1 MYIKQI
7 YTNCLSQASYY
18 IESNGD
24 AIIID
29 PIRDSSLY
37 MNVIKERQSNVKYI
51 FETHFH
57 ADFIS
62 GHLDLSKLLNAPIV
76 FGPDAITNYNVI
88 NAKHKQF
95 FEIGNIKIQDL
106 HTPGHTPE
114 SSCFLLFN
122 EESKKHSV
130 FTGDTLFV
138 GEVGRPDLAV
148 SENVSKEFLATQLF
162 DSLHN
167 ILMKLND
174 NIILYP
180 GHGPGSS
187 CGANIG
193 KETVSTIGEQRKTN
207 YVLQKKNKQEFLD
220 LVLNN
225 ISPPPPYF
233 LHDARLNKMGYQDTD
248 LLVKNGLN
256 KISSKN
262 FSELILDEIILL
274 DVRMP
279 NDFEKKHIKN
289 SINIGKT
296 PNSFASWVGALIPF
310 SKKIIIICY
319 EGDQIEVIS
328 RLARIGY
335 ENIYGFISD
344 IHNIDELYIDNL
356 ESILA
361 SEIFSEKFFKSI
373 FLDVR
378 NFSELSLG
386 SVENSINIPLKDL
399 DKQLNTLD
407 SKKQYLVYCAGGYRS
422 MMAASILRK
431 NNFSKVINVKGGFNS
446 ILNFL

>member
-1 MYIKQI
+1 MYVKQI

-18 IESNGD
+18 IESNRD

-29 PIRDSSLY
+29 PIRDSALY
-37 MNVIKERQSNVKYI
+37 MNLIKERKSNVKYI

-76 FGPDAITNYNVI
+76 FGPDASTNYNII
-88 NAKHKQF
+88 NAKHEQL
-95 FEIGNIKIQDL
+95 FEIGNIKIQVL

-114 SSCFLLFN
+114 SSCLLLYD
-122 EESKKHSV
+122 EEGNRHSV

-148 SENVSKEFLATQLF
+148 SENISKEFLATQLF

-225 ISPPPPYF
+225 ISPPPSYF
-233 LHDARLNKMGYQDTD
+233 SHDARLNKMGYQDTD
-248 LLVKNGLN
+248 LVIKNGLN

-262 FSELILDEIILL
+262 LAELLLDDMILL

-296 PNSFASWVGALIPF
+296 PNSFASWVGTLIPF
-310 SKKIIIICY
+310 SKKIIIVCY

-344 IHNIDELYIDNL
+344 INDIDELYIDNL

-361 SEIFSEKFFKSI
+361 SEIFSEKFSNST

-378 NFSELSLG
+378 NTPELSVGLVED
-386 SVENSINIPLKDL
+386 SVNIPLKDL
-399 DKQLNTLD
+399 NQRLNTLD
-407 SKKQYLVYCAGGYRS
+407 SKKEYLVYCAGGYRS

-431 NNFSKVINVKGGFNS
+431 NNFSKVINIKGGFNS
-446 ILNFL
+446 ILTFL

>member
-1 MYIKQI
+1 MFVKQI

-29 PIRDSSLY
+29 PIRDSLLY
-37 MNVIKERQSNVKYI
+37 MDLIKERKSNVRYI
-51 FETHFH
+51 FETHIH

-62 GHLDLSKLLNAPIV
+62 GHLDLSKLLNAPII
-76 FGPDAITNYNVI
+76 FGPDVNTNYNVI
-88 NAKHKQF
+88 NAKHKQI
-95 FEIGNIKIQDL
+95 FEIGNIKIQVL

-114 SSCFLLFN
+114 SSCFLLCD
-122 EESKKHSV
+122 EEGNGHSV

-148 SENVSKEFLATQLF
+148 SESVSKEFLATQLF

-193 KETVSTIGEQRKTN
+193 TETISTIGEQRKSN

-225 ISPPPPYF
+225 ISSPPLYF
-233 LHDARLNKMGYQDTD
+233 AHDARLNRMGYQDTD
-248 LLVKNGLN
+248 LVVKNGLN
-256 KISSKN
+256 KISSKK
-262 FSELILDEIILL
+262 FAELLSDDMILL

-319 EGDQIEVIS
+319 EGDQIEVVS

-335 ENIYGFISD
+335 ENIYGFLSD
-344 IHNIDELYIDNL
+344 INNVDALYIDNL

-361 SEIFSEKFFKSI
+361 SEILSEKFSDSI

-378 NFSELSLG
+378 NVSELSIG
-386 SVENSINIPLKDL
+386 SVENAINIPLKSL
-399 DKQLNTLD
+399 EQGLNTLD
-407 SKKQYLVYCAGGYRS
+407 SKKEYLVYCAGGYRS
-422 MMAASILRK
+422 MMAASILK
-431 NNFSKVINVKGGFNS
+431 QNNFSKVINIKGGFNS
-446 ILNFL
+446 ILSFL